1 MIAACVFK
9 VGQIKIKVVMQSKD
23 LAQYIEATD
32 SISKPW
38 LLVQLR
44 LKKLQ
49 ELRATLSPDEYARE
63 LADIHQDLMNL
74 GEWWRGIEDEVF

>member
-1 MIAACVFK
+1 MD
-9 VGQIKIKVVMQSKD
+9 SKE
-23 LAQYIEATD
+23 LAQYIEATNG
-32 SISKPW
+32 IAKPW

-49 ELRATLSPDEYARE
+49 ERRAALSDDAYAEE
-63 LADIHQDLMNL
+63 LEDIFQDLMNL

>member
-1 MIAACVFK
+1 MN
-9 VGQIKIKVVMQSKD
+9 SKE

-49 ELRATLSPDEYARE
+49 ESKDTLSAEDYAKE
-63 LADIHQDLMNL
+63 LADIHQDLMKL
-74 GEWWRGIEDEVF
+74 GEWWVGIEDEAFGM

>member
-1 MIAACVFK
+1 MD
-9 VGQIKIKVVMQSKD
+9 STN
-23 LAQYIEATD
+23 LAQYMEATG
-32 SISKPW
+32 SIAKPL

-49 ELRATLSPDEYARE
+49 ERRATISENEYVRE
-63 LADIHQDLMNL
+63 LEDIHQDLMNL

>member
-1 MIAACVFK
+1 MN
-9 VGQIKIKVVMQSKD
+9 SKD
-23 LAQYIEATD
+23 LAQYIEVTD

-49 ELRATLSPDEYARE
+49 ERQAILSPDAYANE
-63 LADIHQDLMNL
+63 LADIHEDLMKL
-74 GEWWRGIEDEVF
+74 GEWWHGIEDEVF